1 MYKQIIRV
9 TLKRGVLSIFYKDSL
24 ALQTLYLTV
33 LPDYLVF
40 DVSIKNKT
48 SHVVARCQSLNQS
61 SANFECYLSSF
72 DAILYN
78 LQRLMPFFN
87 YPW

>member
-1 MYKQIIRV
+1 MYRQIIRV
-9 TLKRGVLSIFYKDSL
+9 TLKSDALSIFYKDSL

-48 SHVVARCQSLNQS
+48 SHVVATCQSLNQS
-61 SANFECYLSSF
+61 SANFQCYLSSF

-78 LQRLMPFFN
+78 LQRLMSFYN